1 MLKTKYLIIAFF
13 AGLTL
18 VGCKKDYLDINK
30 NPNTATAAD
39 ITPDLTITAQFTS
52 SAARNAGGYDF
63 LGRWLG
69 YWSAAG
75 SYSRSTVE
83 MSYNITTDFGAGLF
97 EGPYYTAGQY
107 KSIEAKSK
115 ELGWTFYEGIAKVM
129 GAYELMNVVDIYNDV
144 PFKTA
149 FDLVGNIR
157 PSYDKG
163 EDVYKALFAQIDAGL
178 DLIKAAD
185 INANTNIKTRDIMFA
200 ADKVKWAKFANT
212 LKLKMLIHTSKT
224 TTFTPATEIAKINAE
239 GSGYLGNG
247 ISANVQPGY
256 TADRPNPFYNSKM
269 FNAITGIE
277 NDNYNRANNFSLS
290 LMTSLNDPRATYF
303 YRAPRNGG
311 ALRGTTYGSDPLAA
325 NSSDLTSG
333 VGPGVGKSFTMPMWV
348 LTSVEASFLVAEATA
363 RGWITGDARAAYN
376 NAVTESFSWLGVPSA
391 AGAAA
396 TYLSNTSA
404 LVAWPTTT
412 NPNDRITVIAW
423 QKYFALNGI
432 SLLETWNDIRRL
444 KVVAPALSIAPERG
458 SNPIPS
464 RLLYP
469 SSEYQYNTA
478 AVNAVGKINQFTSKV
493 FWDK

>member
-13 AGLTL
+13 AGLAL
-18 VGCKKDYLDINK
+18 VGCKKDYLNINK

-52 SAARNAGGYDF
+52 SAARNASGYDF

-115 ELGWTFYEGIAKVM
+115 ALGWTFYEGISKIM

-178 DLIKAAD
+178 VLIKAAD

-224 TTFTPATEIAKINAE
+224 TTFSPATEIAKINAE

-269 FNAITGIE
+269 FNSIT
-277 NDNYNRANNFSLS
+277 
-290 LMTSLNDPRATYF
+290 
-303 YRAPRNGG
+303 
-311 ALRGTTYGSDPLAA
+311 
-325 NSSDLTSG
+325 
-333 VGPGVGKSFTMPMWV
+333 
-348 LTSVEASFLVAEATA
+348 
-363 RGWITGDARAAYN
+363 
-376 NAVTESFSWLGVPSA
+376 
-391 AGAAA
+391 
-396 TYLSNTSA
+396 
-404 LVAWPTTT
+404 
-412 NPNDRITVIAW
+412 
-423 QKYFALNGI
+423 
-432 SLLETWNDIRRL
+432 
-444 KVVAPALSIAPERG
+444 
-458 SNPIPS
+458 
-464 RLLYP
+464 
-469 SSEYQYNTA
+469 
-478 AVNAVGKINQFTSKV
+478 
-493 FWDK
+493 